1 MTFERELISSEYIRV
16 RKGIRII
23 YRMYL
28 TDEGIVI
35 DRYYNGPVGRSGAI
49 QDFDAAWDLWLN
61 ECSMIGIP
69 GKSGFKARTKARYE
83 NLVKGGLA

>member
-1 MTFERELISSEYIRV
+1 MTGIELISSEYIRV

-23 YRMYL
+23 YRMLL

-35 DRYYNGPVGRSGAI
+35 VRYYNGLVWRSGAI
-49 QDFDAAWDLWLN
+49 EDFDTAWSLWLN
-61 ECSMIGIP
+61 ECDLVGIP

-83 NLVKGGLA
+83 NLVNGERR

>member
-1 MTFERELISSEYIRV
+1 MTEVELITSEIHKMRSHLHI
-16 RKGIRII
+16 K
-23 YRMYL
+23 YRLLY

-49 QDFDAAWDLWLN
+49 EDFDTAWNLWLN
-61 ECSMIGIP
+61 ECDMIGIP

-83 NLVKGGLA
+83 NLVNGGKT